1 MDAHID
7 GDILVYHAGFAAD
20 KDTTTDVSVSLANVK
35 KMLAKKVHHVMSIF
49 NIKNVYLYIT
59 ADDKS
64 NFRYKVATSQPYK
77 GNRAKG
83 HRPIFYSEIREYLV
97 RVHSAKVVTGEEADD
112 ELGRQ
117 GTANP
122 HESIILSSDKD
133 LRMIP
138 GWHWEMG
145 DRMPYFVTDPGYLVL
160 EEQRSKVEIFGTGHT
175 WFSAQLLMG
184 DRADN
189 IPGLPGYGV
198 VKTWE
203 TLSRVKSI
211 KKLDLIVE
219 QCYTEQGMEARLE
232 EIRSLVWIR
241 RT

>member
-1 MDAHID
+1 MDVHID

-35 KMLAKKVHHVMSIF
+35 KMLNKKLNYTMSVF

-64 NFRYKVATSQPYK
+64 NFRYKVATTQPYK
-77 GNRAKG
+77 GNRSKG
-83 HRPIFYSEIREYLV
+83 HRPIFYSEIREYLT
-97 RVHSAKVVTGEEADD
+97 RVHDAQLITGEEADD
-112 ELGRQ
+112 AIGRA
-117 GTANP
+117 GSADPDN
-122 HESIILSSDKD
+122 SIILSSDKD
-133 LRMIP
+133 LRMIQ

-145 DRMPYFVTDPGYLVL
+145 DRKPYFVTDPGYLVL
-160 EEQRSKVEIFGTGHT
+160 EEQRSKVEIFGTGYT
-175 WFSAQLLMG
+175 WFAAQCLMG

-211 KKLDLIVE
+211 SKLDSIIE
-219 QCYTEQGMEARLE
+219 QCYNKEGMEARLE
-232 EIRSLVWIR
+232 EIRRLAWILR
-241 RT
+241 I